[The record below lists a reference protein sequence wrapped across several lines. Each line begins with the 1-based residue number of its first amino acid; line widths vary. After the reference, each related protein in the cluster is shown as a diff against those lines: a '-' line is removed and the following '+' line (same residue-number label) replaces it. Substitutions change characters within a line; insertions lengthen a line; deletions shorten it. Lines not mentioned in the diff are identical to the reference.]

1 MVAADYGARNSNELL
16 QKTPA
21 EIMADNKK
29 NVSIE
34 YKDITKIK
42 LIKSIFPDGVN
53 IYSPGGRTLVSTDK
67 HDRAVLDTAKSL
79 VSAARPDLRL

>member
-1 MVAADYGARNSNELL
+1 MVAADYGAQKSNELL

-42 LIKSIFPDGVN
+42 LIKSIFPSGVN
-53 IYSPGGRTLVSTDK
+53 IFSP
-67 HDRAVLDTAKSL
+67 
-79 VSAARPDLRL
+79 AAYCQYGQT